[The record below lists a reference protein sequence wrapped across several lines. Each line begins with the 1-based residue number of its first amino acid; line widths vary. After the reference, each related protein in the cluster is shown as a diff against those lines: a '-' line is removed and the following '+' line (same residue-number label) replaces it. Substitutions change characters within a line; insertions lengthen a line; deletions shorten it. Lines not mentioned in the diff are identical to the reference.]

1 VSMFALLAAEA
12 AEKNN
17 PKDLYPH
24 WDELIVGALAFF
36 VLLVFM
42 AKWVLPR
49 VNTLLEE
56 RRAKIVGQLE
66 EAERTKREA
75 DEMLADYR
83 RQLGSAREESNR
95 IIEEARKTADQL
107 RRDVQANAERE
118 AEATV
123 ARAQDAIGAERE
135 RAFDEL
141 RAQVASLAVDLAGIV
156 VSRELDGTTHQRLI
170 DDYIDKVAATGNGR
184 RGGQE

>member
-1 VSMFALLAAEA
+1 VSTFALLAAEA
-12 AEKNN
+12 VEKND

-24 WDELIVGALAFF
+24 WNELIVGAVAFF
-36 VLLVFM
+36 VLMGFM

-49 VNTLLEE
+49 VNRLLEE

-66 EAERTKREA
+66 EAERTRREA
-75 DEMLADYR
+75 EEMHSEYR
-83 RQLGSAREESNR
+83 TQLGSAREEANR
-95 IIEEARKTADQL
+95 IIEEARKTAEQL
-107 RRDVQANAERE
+107 RRDIQNNAERE

-123 ARAQDAIGAERE
+123 ARTQDAIRAERE

-156 VSRELDGTTHQRLI
+156 VSRELDATTHQRLI

-184 RGGQE
+184 RGSSE

>member
-1 VSMFALLAAEA
+1 VSTFALLAAVA
-12 AEKNN
+12 AETND

-24 WDELIVGALAFF
+24 WSELIVGAVAFF

-42 AKWVLPR
+42 GKWVLPR
-49 VNTLLEE
+49 VNTLLEQ

-66 EAERTKREA
+66 EAERTRREA
-75 DEMLADYR
+75 EEMRSEYR
-83 RQLGSAREESNR
+83 KQLGSAREEANR
-95 IIEEARKTADQL
+95 IIEEARKTAEQL
-107 RRDVQANAERE
+107 RRDIQANAERE

-123 ARAQDAIGAERE
+123 ARAQEAIGAERE

-156 VSRELDGTTHQRLI
+156 VSRELDTKTHQRLI
-170 DDYIDKVAATGNGR
+170 DEYIDKVATTGNGR
-184 RGGQE
+184 RGSSH